1 MCAVSGLLQHDNEI
15 MCCLK
20 YNNYFS
26 DKSLLSSKVWLCSMP
41 LVIVV
46 FYLVGF
52 CYVLFSWLLL
62 FYLVG
67 YCHVLFSWLLVYSIW
82 LVTAMFY

>member
-1 MCAVSGLLQHDNEI
+1 M
-15 MCCLK
+15 
-20 YNNYFS
+20 YNHYFS
-26 DKSLLSSKVWLCSMP
+26 DKRLLSSKAWLCSLR

-46 FYLVGF
+46 LYLVGY

-67 YCHVLFSWLLVYSIW
+67 YCHVIFSWLLVCSIW
-82 LVTAMFY
+82 LVTAMFYQLVIAMFY